1 MLENRS
7 HVNTIFFRFSTS
19 TFFLPLPFR
28 RDRSQKSEASLR
40 EGSGSSGPDVKM
52 AFTNSCCAKLR
63 GLPFDA
69 TEEAVRE
76 FLKPFEPHGLFLSGG
91 RSGEAYADFG
101 TNDQAVAVVKGKNK
115 QYLGPR
121 YVELFPCSRS
131 DMEALAGSGCARL
144 RGLPFEVTESEVV
157 EFLRPYEPHGLFLCG
172 GRSGEAYVDF
182 GSNDQLQA
190 CVNDKNRQ
198 FLGARYVEFFTVSR
212 SDMEENRSVQGSFVR
227 AQGLPFSCTEADLA
241 AFFGAYG
248 VGPTDCAIK
257 YKQMQYEMKP
267 SGNGYARFPTAEAAE
282 KACLELNRQTIGS
295 RYIELFGT
303 DLS

>member
-1 MLENRS
+1 ML
-7 HVNTIFFRFSTS
+7 TLYFFA
-19 TFFLPLPFR
+19 FLPPLSFLPPPFR

-40 EGSGSSGPDVKM
+40 EGSGSSGLDVKM

-76 FLKPFEPHGLFLSGG
+76 FLKPF
-91 RSGEAYADFG
+91 
-101 TNDQAVAVVKGKNK
+101 
-115 QYLGPR
+115 
-121 YVELFPCSRS
+121 
-131 DMEALAGSGCARL
+131 
-144 RGLPFEVTESEVV
+144 
-157 EFLRPYEPHGLFLCG
+157 EPHGLFLCG

-212 SDMEENRSVQGSFVR
+212 SDTEENRSVQGSFVR

-248 VGPTDCAIK
+248 VRPTDCAIK

-295 RYIELFGT
+295 RYIELFGA